1 MDGPRR
7 DDNHEDDGD
16 RRRRLRRQIRR
27 RQVVSVASADHVAAG
42 VDDVADVALRQAVA
56 ANARL

>member
-16 RRRRLRRQIRR
+16 RSRRLRRQIRR
-27 RQVVSVASADHVAAG
+27 RRVVSVASADHVAAD